1 MKILMMTNTYTPI
14 VGGLEKSIQTFSDA
28 FRARGHQVKIVAPVF
43 PKMPENERDVIR
55 VPSIEKFVSTDFS
68 ITLPLPELLQS
79 TVEDFK
85 PDIVHSHHPFLM
97 GDLALRLCGQ
107 KKIPLVFTYHTMFE
121 HYTDHFAMDK
131 QAMQQFVVELAT
143 GYAKMADQVIV
154 PSESVG
160 RILEERKVK
169 GPIAVVPTGID
180 VKHFAEAPDTFRR
193 LHGIPK
199 NAFVAGHVGRLAP
212 EKNLPFLTEAAAEFL
227 KRNKK
232 AHFLVVGRGPSER
245 DMKKI
250 FRSWGVLSRVHF
262 AGVQKGRALV
272 AAYHSMNVF
281 AFASKSET
289 QGIVLAEAMAAG
301 LPVVGLDA
309 PGVREVVR
317 DKKNGRL
324 LMTESRKRFSAA
336 LDWCASRTGPQ
347 WTLIQKEAL
356 ETAKEFSVDVC
367 AEKALKI
374 YAQVIREYKAET
386 KDKGNHFGGL
396 VGRFK
401 TELGMLLNL
410 GRAAGSAL
418 VKTAVSEK
426 NPKEVLTQAYQKQ
439 IDKLRSEWMEKLLK
453 IRRESKD
460 ISEEERVKLDAVSE
474 VVTQKIRNYESDL
487 AELNRKVLSGCDEF
501 EKFMAGAHS
510 ELQKEFEKING
521 TPPAPEEALI
531 PADKKEPAR

>member
-28 FRARGHQVKIVAPVF
+28 FRERGHKVKIVAPVF
-43 PKMPENERDVIR
+43 PKMPENETDVIR

-68 ITLPLPELLQS
+68 ITLPLPEILQS
-79 TVEDFK
+79 LIDDYK

-143 GYAKMADQVIV
+143 GYAKMADHVIV

-169 GPIAVVPTGID
+169 SPITVVPTGID
-180 VKHFAEAPDTFRR
+180 VKHFAEAPSVFRR

-199 NAFVAGHVGRLAP
+199 GAFVVGHTGRLAP
-212 EKNLPFLTEAAAEFL
+212 EKNLPFLTEAVAEFL
-227 KRNKK
+227 KRNHK

-245 DMKKI
+245 EMKKM
-250 FRSWGVLSRVHF
+250 FRAWGVLSRVHF
-262 AGVQKGRALV
+262 AGVQKGKALV
-272 AAYHSMNVF
+272 AAYHAMNVF

-289 QGIVLAEAMAAG
+289 QGIVIAEAMAAG

-309 PGVREVVR
+309 PGVREVVQ

-324 LMTESRKRFSAA
+324 LMEESRKRFSAA
-336 LDWCASRTGPQ
+336 LDWCVSRTGPQ
-347 WTLIQKEAL
+347 WASIRKEAL
-356 ETAKEFSVDVC
+356 ETAKTFSVDVC
-367 AEKALKI
+367 AEKALKV
-374 YAQVIREYKAET
+374 YSRVIQEYKTGLLER
-386 KDKGNHFGGL
+386 GNHWGGL
-396 VGRFK
+396 IGRFK

-410 GRAAGSAL
+410 GRAAGSAI
-418 VKTAVSEK
+418 VKSAVSEK
-426 NPKEVLTQAYQKQ
+426 HPKETLTQTYQKQ
-439 IDKLRSEWMEKLLK
+439 IEKLRADWMEQLLK
-453 IRRESKD
+453 IRREAKD
-460 ISEEERVKLDAVSE
+460 IPEADRARLDAVSE
-474 VVTQKIRNYESDL
+474 AVTQKIRTYESEL
-487 AELNRKVLSGCDEF
+487 AELNRKVLTACDDF
-501 EKFMAGAHS
+501 EKFIASAHG

-521 TPPAPEEALI
+521 ASPEDPEPVSA
-531 PADKKEPAR
+531 AGKKEPVL